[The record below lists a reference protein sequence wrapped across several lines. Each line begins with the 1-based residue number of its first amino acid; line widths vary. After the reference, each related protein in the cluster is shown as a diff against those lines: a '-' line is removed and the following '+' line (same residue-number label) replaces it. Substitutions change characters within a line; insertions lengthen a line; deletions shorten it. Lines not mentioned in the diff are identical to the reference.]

1 MTTLGD
7 LQNKQNIVTYKVLI
21 GPDKNYI
28 AFRLDGRQEVALA
41 KEKTLDALAS
51 RLFIPGQRI
60 GFVTGE
66 KKGYL
71 RVGQDDLILLKQKMK
86 K

>member
-1 MTTLGD
+1 MATLGD

-51 RLFIPGQRI
+51 RLFMPGQRTE
-60 GFVTGE
+60 FVTSE

-71 RVGQDDLILLKQKMK
+71 KVGQDDLILLKQKMRK
-86 K
+86 

>member
-1 MTTLGD
+1 MATLGD

-41 KEKTLDALAS
+41 KEKTIDALAS

-60 GFVTGE
+60 EFITSE

-71 RVGQDDLILLKQKMK
+71 KVGQDDLILLKQKMRK
-86 K
+86 